1 MSLLS
6 VHMGL
11 EGVCLQRKASQSLD
25 DMEKQE
31 GSVATGGRCI
41 ALVRVAAITI
51 TNTALLINHREE
63 FFFLSECRLFN

>member
-1 MSLLS
+1 MTVESSLSEQDESMSLLS

-11 EGVCLQRKASQSLD
+11 EGVCQQRKASQSLD

-31 GSVATGGRCI
+31 GSQATGGRCV

-51 TNTALLINHREE
+51 TDKW
-63 FFFLSECRLFN
+63 LF